1 MTAPLPRRAWGAICG
16 GDLLVGPLGGAA
28 GGPPAPTPGPPL
40 LSGEAPTNEGELPLR
55 LRGRDWV
62 PAGAACRSRPLCSPG
77 SAGEVVGVAL
87 SPAPLRRAQQAPHST
102 LNAHHATLLVGRAA
116 LLHGSHALVWET
128 RCTLGAWSLADASR
142 TSSWPVMSAVD
153 RCHPSEPSSSDCSA
167 SDAARDARRLLS
179 GSIGYRHRHSK
190 ACKWHER
197 DRKRGKEE
205 EGGVGGTCCAE

>member
-87 SPAPLRRAQQAPHST
+87 SPAPLSKLPTAHSMRITRRCWWGEQRCCM
-102 LNAHHATLLVGRAA
+102 AHT
-116 LLHGSHALVWET
+116 
-128 RCTLGAWSLADASR
+128 
-142 TSSWPVMSAVD
+142 
-153 RCHPSEPSSSDCSA
+153 
-167 SDAARDARRLLS
+167 LLS
-179 GSIGYRHRHSK
+179 GRHAAPLGPGPLLMPAVHL
-190 ACKWHER
+190 
-197 DRKRGKEE
+197 
-205 EGGVGGTCCAE
+205 VGQ